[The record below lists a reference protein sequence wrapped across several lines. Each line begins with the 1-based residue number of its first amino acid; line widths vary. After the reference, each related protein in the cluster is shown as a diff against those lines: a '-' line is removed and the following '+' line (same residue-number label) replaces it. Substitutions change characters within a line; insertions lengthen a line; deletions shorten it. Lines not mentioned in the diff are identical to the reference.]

1 MYRHI
6 VAGTDF
12 SDLGDAALIRA
23 AEMAVDMHAKLT
35 LVHVVSEEDAPNS
48 MYSSHEV
55 RHHLERLEE
64 SHKRLTGELEI
75 KKAKS
80 SDHIEVAFEI
90 RSGTPADQILAVA
103 EEKHA
108 DLIVIASNGQ
118 RGFTR
123 WLLGSTADR
132 VARGATRDVLVVNP
146 TPVEGA
152 RKSLVG

>member
-23 AEMAVDMHAKLT
+23 AEMAIDMQAKLT

-55 RHHLERLEE
+55 RQHLERLEE
-64 SHKRLTGELEI
+64 SHKRLTGELAV

-80 SDHIEVAFEI
+80 GHIEVAFEI
-90 RSGTPADQILAVA
+90 RAGTPADQILAVA

-146 TPVEGA
+146 TPVEGT

>member
-12 SDLGDAALIRA
+12 SDLGDTALIRA
-23 AEMAVDMHAKLT
+23 AEMAIDMQAKLT
-35 LVHVVSEEDAPNS
+35 LVHVVPEEDAPNS

-64 SHKRLTGELEI
+64 AHKRLTGELAT

-80 SDHIEVAFEI
+80 GHIEVGFEI
-90 RSGTPADQILAVA
+90 RYGTPADQLLAVA

-132 VARGATRDVLVVNP
+132 VARGSTRDVLVVNP
-146 TPVEGA
+146 APIEGS
-152 RKSLVG
+152 RKSIVA

>member
-1 MYRHI
+1 MYKHI

-12 SDLGDAALIRA
+12 SDLGDAALVRA
-23 AEMAVDMHAKLT
+23 AELAIDLEAKLT
-35 LVHVVSEEDAPNS
+35 LVHVVNEEDAPNS
-48 MYSSHEV
+48 MYSTHEV

-64 SHKRLTGELEI
+64 AHKRMTGELAAR
-75 KKAKS
+75 KAKTS
-80 SDHIEVAFEI
+80 HIEVAFEI

-103 EEKHA
+103 DEKHA

-146 TPVEGA
+146 TPVEGI